1 MPHVAMQDLT
11 PFKWGRYPPS
21 TGSMARDLFSKLLA
35 AGLSAGVFL
44 IWWPEHH
51 PTTGLVSLVV
61 RGALWTLAYELLLV
75 AFVPLER
82 LVRRAL
88 KERIRERRLPP
99 LNAPARIGGAC
110 VLACAGAAL
119 PVFLLAGSDAPRL
132 TPPPAKRVVVVKR
145 SVVRRQRVVVRRE
158 VVTVPTPERFVT
170 VATPTPTTKPA
181 PVPKPKTTKAPPATT
196 TVAQPAPAATTEAV
210 PPAQTQPQ

>member
-1 MPHVAMQDLT
+1 
-11 PFKWGRYPPS
+11 
-21 TGSMARDLFSKLLA
+21 MARDLFSKLLA
-35 AGLSAGVFL
+35 AGLSAGLFL

-75 AFVPLER
+75 TFVPLER
-82 LVRRAL
+82 LMRRAL
-88 KERIRERRLPP
+88 KARIRERRLPP

-119 PVFLLAGSDAPRL
+119 PVFLLAGSHAPRL

-170 VATPTPTTKPA
+170 VATPTHTPTPTPKPA
-181 PVPKPKTTKAPPATT
+181 PAPKPKTSKAPPATT

-210 PPAQTQPQ
+210 PPAQTQPQSSNSAYP